1 MRSDLLVDA
10 FVQII
15 FGWPAVIATIILSV
29 AGLALKKPIL
39 LVIAG
44 FVCMPFTYYA
54 SNGLRNPLIV
64 LPLLEFASAYA
75 VTYNRK
81 IAAFLL
87 IAPFFIVSALLAYAV
102 LTQ

>member
-1 MRSDLLVDA
+1 MRSDLLVDT

-15 FGWPAVIATIILSV
+15 FGWPAIIATIILST
-29 AGLALKKPIL
+29 AGLILRKPVL

-54 SNGLRNPLIV
+54 SNGFQNPLIV

-75 VTYNRK
+75 VTRNRK
-81 IAAFLL
+81 IAALLL